1 MQQVNELNI
10 IRQSLYDLESQ
21 HNKVRQQFEEELARL
36 RSELMTTRQQL
47 AAATSAAGGPPPG
60 PGIGAGPG
68 APSQIGPGGALVGG
82 GTPYPPAGGEPPYGR
97 EYVRDRPVE
106 REPRERPGLGPL
118 GAERGPGPL
127 PDRERERERIDR
139 ERERV
144 DRERVLDRERDR
156 AADSRDPKRLK
167 SDRIKSDRPGGF
179 FLGRR
184 YCVLSP
190 GVKLILCLV

>member
-1 MQQVNELNI
+1 M
-10 IRQSLYDLESQ
+10 
-21 HNKVRQQFEEELARL
+21 
-36 RSELMTTRQQL
+36 
-47 AAATSAAGGPPPG
+47 
-60 PGIGAGPG
+60 
-68 APSQIGPGGALVGG
+68 
-82 GTPYPPAGGEPPYGR
+82 
-97 EYVRDRPVE
+97 
-106 REPRERPGLGPL
+106 
-118 GAERGPGPL
+118 